1 MQQLLLATDNPG
13 KIAEL
18 RALLAPITCIAQ
30 SDLHIPSIAESGLSF
45 IENAILK
52 ARHASAHAALPAL
65 ADDSGLVVP
74 ALNGRPGIY
83 SARFAGSHANDT
95 ENMQQ
100 LLAELAPI
108 TARQAYF
115 YCALALLQHHTD
127 PTPLIAI
134 GRLDGVI
141 HTHGVGQQGFGYDP
155 IFFLPTYQLTL
166 AELPLAI
173 KNRISHRAMAL
184 QQLKKTLY

>member
-65 ADDSGLVVP
+65 ADDSGLVV
-74 ALNGRPGIY
+74 I
-83 SARFAGSHANDT
+83 S
-95 ENMQQ
+95 
-100 LLAELAPI
+100 I
-108 TARQAYF
+108 TNF
-115 YCALALLQHHTD
+115 CEQHC
-127 PTPLIAI
+127 
-134 GRLDGVI
+134 
-141 HTHGVGQQGFGYDP
+141 Q
-155 IFFLPTYQLTL
+155 
-166 AELPLAI
+166 
-173 KNRISHRAMAL
+173 K
-184 QQLKKTLY
+184 LY